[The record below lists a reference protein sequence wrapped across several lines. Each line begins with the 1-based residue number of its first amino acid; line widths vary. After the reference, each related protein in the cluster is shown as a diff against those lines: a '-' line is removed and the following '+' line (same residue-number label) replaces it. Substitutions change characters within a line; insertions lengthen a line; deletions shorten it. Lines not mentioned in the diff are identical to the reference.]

1 VPASAEELVALLDL
15 ETIDLNLFRGQQ
27 PNTSLQRVFG
37 GQVAAQ
43 ALMAA
48 ARTAPEGMA
57 VHSMHSYFVRPG
69 DTAVPIVYDVDRV
82 RDGRSFSTRRVL
94 ARQHGRPIYGL
105 TASFQVEEEGFDH
118 QDPMPQVPSPEDAFD
133 VSAAM
138 RAAGS
143 ERSEQWLRE
152 WSALELKHAG
162 DTGPKGELDGKD
174 HPSLVRYWIRVSDRL
189 PDDELVH
196 RAALTYIS
204 DMTLLGAT
212 LVVHGLHPTST
223 AVQAASLDH
232 TVWFHRRFRADEWL
246 LYDQMSPSAA
256 GGRGLALGRLF
267 SQDGRLV
274 ASVAQ
279 EGLIRPRRP
288 TP

>member
-1 VPASAEELVALLDL
+1 MPASAEELVALLDL

-27 PNTSLQRVFG
+27 PNTQLQRVFG

-43 ALMAA
+43 ALVAA
-48 ARTAPEGMA
+48 ARTAPEDMP

-105 TASFQVEEEGFDH
+105 TASFQVEEKGFEH
-118 QDPMPQVPSPEDAFD
+118 QDAMPDAPTPEESFD

-138 RAAGS
+138 KATGS
-143 ERSEQWLRE
+143 DRREEWLRE
-152 WSALELKHAG
+152 WSALDLRHAG
-162 DTGPKGELDGKD
+162 DSGPGGSLAGRD

-189 PDDELVH
+189 PDDDLVH

-212 LVVHGLHPTST
+212 LVPHGLQPMSPG
-223 AVQAASLDH
+223 VQAASLDH
-232 TVWFHRRFRADEWL
+232 TVWFHRPYRADEWL
-246 LYDQMSPSAA
+246 LYDQVSPSAA
-256 GGRGLALGRLF
+256 GARGLALGRLF
-267 SQDGRLV
+267 TQDGRLV

-279 EGLIRPRRP
+279 EGLIRPRDH
-288 TP
+288 